1 MGDETRMVLTGGHVV
16 DPVNGV
22 NGPADVAIAD
32 GRVVAVG
39 RDLPIEPGMT
49 VIEVPRHGVVCPGF
63 IDMHAH
69 LREPGE
75 EHKETVATGVAAAV
89 AGGFTAVACM
99 PNTMPVNDHAGV
111 TRLIQ
116 RKAAEAGLARV
127 YPVGAVTKGRDGE
140 QLAEIG
146 ELHAAGCVAI
156 SDDGRPVANALLM
169 RRALEYAS
177 MFDMPVVDHC
187 EDRLLAGDGVAHEGY
202 QGTVLGLRGLPAAAE
217 EMIAARDVVLSGCT
231 GAPVHLAHLST
242 RGAVR
247 VVRDGKSRGVSV
259 TCEVTPHHLTLTDD
273 RLVGYDTNYKM
284 NPPLREAADIEGL
297 LDGVRDGT
305 VDCIA
310 TDHAPHHY
318 DEKDVEFDGAPFGVI
333 GLETA
338 VSVCLDRL
346 VHAGHIPLVRLVELL
361 SVNPASIL
369 RVPGGTLGVGVPADI
384 TVLAP
389 DLAVTVDPAA
399 FRSLAR
405 NTPFDGWVLRG
416 GVAATL
422 VGGRVVYANA
432 QADGAGAFA
441 NAMAQVPTP
450 STAS

>member
-39 RDLPIEPGMT
+39 PDLPIEPGTT

-75 EHKETVATGVAAAV
+75 EHKETVATAMAAAV

-99 PNTMPVNDHAGV
+99 PNTNPVNDHAGV

-127 YPVGAVTKGRDGE
+127 YPVGAVTKGLAGE
-140 QLAEIG
+140 HLAEIG

-156 SDDGRPVANALLM
+156 SDDGRPVADALVM

-177 MFDMPVVDHC
+177 MFDIPVIDHC
-187 EDRLLAGDGVAHEGY
+187 EDRSLAGDGVAHEGY
-202 QGTVLGLRGLPAAAE
+202 QGTALGLRGLPGAAE
-217 EMIAARDVVLSGCT
+217 EMMAARDVILSECT

-247 VVRDGKSRGVSV
+247 VVRDGKSRGVPVS
-259 TCEVTPHHLTLTDD
+259 CEVTPHHLTLTDD

-284 NPPLREAADIEGL
+284 NPPLREAADVEGL
-297 LDGVRDGT
+297 LEGVRDGT

-318 DEKDVEFDGAPFGVI
+318 DEKDVEFDGAPFGVV

-346 VHAGHIPLVRLVELL
+346 VHAGHISLVRLVELL
-361 SVNPASIL
+361 SVNPARVL
-369 RVPGGTLGVGVPADI
+369 RVSGGSLGVGVPADI

-389 DLAVTVDPAA
+389 ELTVTVEPAA

-405 NTPFDGWVLRG
+405 NTPFDGWELRG
-416 GVAATL
+416 GVAATI
-422 VGGRVVYANA
+422 VEGRIVFVNDL
-432 QADGAGAFA
+432 ADGAGAFA
-441 NAMAQVPTP
+441 NAMAQVAAP
-450 STAS
+450 SDAA

>member
-1 MGDETRMVLTGGHVV
+1 MADETRMVLRGGHVV

-39 RDLPIEPGMT
+39 RNLPIEPGMS

-75 EHKETVATGVAAAV
+75 EHKETVATAVAAAV

-99 PNTMPVNDHAGV
+99 PNTNPVNDNAGV

-116 RKAAEAGLARV
+116 RKADEAGLARV
-127 YPVGAVTKGRDGE
+127 YPVGAVTKGLDGE

-146 ELHAAGCVAI
+146 ELHEAGCVAI

-187 EDRLLAGDGVAHEGY
+187 EDRSLAGDGVAHEGY
-202 QGTVLGLRGLPAAAE
+202 QGVALGLRGLPAAAE
-217 EMIAARDVVLSGCT
+217 EMIVARDVVLSGFT
-231 GAPVHLAHLST
+231 GASVHLAHLST

-247 VVRDGKSRGVSV
+247 AVRDGKSRGVPVS
-259 TCEVTPHHLTLTDD
+259 CEVTPHHLTLTDD

-284 NPPLREAADIEGL
+284 NPPLREAADVEGL
-297 LDGVRDGT
+297 LEGVRDGT

-318 DEKDVEFDGAPFGVI
+318 DEKDVEFDRAPFGVV

-361 SVNPASIL
+361 SVNPANIL
-369 RVPGGTLGVGVPADI
+369 RIPGGALGVGAPADI

-389 DLAVTVDPAA
+389 ELSVTVEPTA

-405 NTPFDGWVLRG
+405 NTPFRGWVLRG
-416 GVAATL
+416 GVAATM
-422 VGGRVVYANA
+422 VGGRVVFANA

-441 NAMAQVPTP
+441 NAMAEVTTP
-450 STAS
+450 NVVS

>member
-1 MGDETRMVLTGGHVV
+1 MGDETRMVLRGGHVV

-39 RDLPIEPGMT
+39 RDLPIEPGTT
-49 VIEVPRHGVVCPGF
+49 VIAVPRHGVVCPGF

-99 PNTMPVNDHAGV
+99 PNTIPVNDHAGV

-140 QLAEIG
+140 HLAEIG

-187 EDRLLAGDGVAHEGY
+187 EDRSLAGDGVAHEGY

-284 NPPLREAADIEGL
+284 NPPLRETVDIEGL

-318 DEKDVEFDGAPFGVI
+318 DEKDVEFDRAPFGVI

-389 DLAVTVDPAA
+389 DLAVTVDPSA

-416 GVAATL
+416 GVAATI

-441 NAMAQVPTP
+441 NAMTPVSTP